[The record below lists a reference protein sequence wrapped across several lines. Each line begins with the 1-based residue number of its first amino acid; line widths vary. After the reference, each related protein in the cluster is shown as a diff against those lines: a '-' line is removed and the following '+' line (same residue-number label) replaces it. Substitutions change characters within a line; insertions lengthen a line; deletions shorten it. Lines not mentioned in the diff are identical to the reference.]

1 MKNWYCRPPPQ
12 YISVYISAGKKE
24 KISKGDIA
32 GMMMKKGELKGD
44 ELGLITVL
52 DHASYVSVKRNVVQK
67 LLPKI
72 KDERLKKLKVKIEIA
87 K

>member
-1 MKNWYCRPPPQ
+1 
-12 YISVYISAGKKE
+12 
-24 KISKGDIA
+24 
-32 GMMMKKGELKGD
+32 MMKKGELKGD
-44 ELGLITVL
+44 ELGLITIL
-52 DHASYVSVKRNVVQK
+52 DHTSYVSVKRSVVQK